1 MNILISIKVGVSWK
15 HTYATLHWLY
25 SGGCGFWNEHP
36 CSHFGNVSGSVCE
49 YSVYYNSLQAQ
60 CLWGGVKKSGA
71 FDNIAVKVVFGA
83 SLSIHGMLTKV
94 VCWCWCAWGSNWV
107 EKAAES
113 CCYLTGLDSS
123 RSAQGC
129 SLRVPWRQC
138 SVLWIPVNGELA
150 TARQSITDLGM
161 WLVHIWCCYAICM
174 PYDVAKHKE
183 TALSCMCMVFQTFE
197 IPWSGEKKNWGIE
210 KLCTPKLA
218 GVRYLW
224 HTLVWQGGTT
234 PWWYC

>member
-1 MNILISIKVGVSWK
+1 M
-15 HTYATLHWLY
+15 LHWLY

-36 CSHFGNVSGSVCE
+36 CSHFGNVLGSVCE

-60 CLWGGVKKSGA
+60 CWWGGVKKSGA

-94 VCWCWCAWGSNWV
+94 VCWCAWGSNWV

-123 RSAQGC
+123 RSAQGR

-150 TARQSITDLGM
+150 AARQCITDLGM
-161 WLVHIWCCYAICM
+161 WLCTSGAVMQYACHMMWPNIRRQHFCVCACY
-174 PYDVAKHKE
+174 
-183 TALSCMCMVFQTFE
+183 FR
-197 IPWSGEKKNWGIE
+197 SGENKNWGIE
-210 KLCTPKLA
+210 KLWTPKLA
-218 GVRYLW
+218 GVRYLL

-234 PWWYC
+234 PWWCC